1 LKLDEKQKVEI
12 RKRETKKETKG
23 IAEMRF
29 QHRAKSS
36 GLKDPF
42 GE

>member
-23 IAEMRF
+23 IAEMSF
-29 QHRAKSS
+29 NIEQN
-36 GLKDPF
+36 LQV
-42 GE
+42 